1 MILFLTKVFYFCL
14 LYIQLESI
22 NKEAEEE
29 EEVKCQIL
37 DFLLG
42 RANVC
47 GVKVDWL
54 DEIYICAKLCGHS

>member
-42 RANVC
+42 RANVVMWC
-47 GVKVDWL
+47 
-54 DEIYICAKLCGHS
+54 ES